1 MTDFQTFAAIFALQ
15 NFSTKFKILK
25 KNHFK
30 QKCNGFVTVEI
41 HTFHSWKS
49 WIKCCRQVH
58 QQHQIRIGSGLIVDV
73 RPNLDCHS
81 SPQICGYL
89 IFTRW
94 FIAIADFWL
103 VIFYS
108 SILNV
113 VFTRDCHCRNF
124 GWTLRE
130 FFFLPHQKIFEYI
143 HDIPL
148 IYLLKHQIINVKE
161 NFLCDVYVV
170 QYISDIFCL

>member
-1 MTDFQTFAAIFALQ
+1 MADFQTFTAVLVLQ

-81 SPQICGYL
+81 SPQICGNL

-94 FIAIADFWL
+94 FLRLLILTRHFLLVNPECGFCSWL
-103 VIFYS
+103 SLPKIR
-108 SILNV
+108 LNLA
-113 VFTRDCHCRNF
+113 
-124 GWTLRE
+124 WT
-130 FFFLPHQKIFEYI
+130 FFFSPHKKIFEYI
-143 HDIPL
+143 HDKPL
-148 IYLLKHQIINVKE
+148 IYHLNNLTDNVLQKC
-161 NFLCDVYVV
+161 FLVVYVV
-170 QYISDIFCL
+170 RYTDIFWL